1 MTNKIIVRA
10 DDLGYSKAVN
20 LGISETVHNGLI
32 NNVGVMVNMP
42 ETQSGLNL
50 IKDKDVC
57 LGLHT
62 VICTGKPLTDPKL
75 IPSITNIDGTFVHSK
90 VYRSVKKDFVNL
102 DEVVME
108 IEAQY
113 QRFVDLV
120 GRDPDYFEGHAV
132 MSDNFIKGLKIV
144 AKHHNLNFLNFA
156 FDEGTNYV
164 PFKNS
169 KIYSYM
175 ESMGENYDPYD
186 TLRRAALDEHSDGY
200 SMMVCHPGYLD
211 NDILTH
217 SSLTIPRTQEVAMLT
232 DPKMKDWLDK
242 NNIELIKYSDIK

>member
-1 MTNKIIVRA
+1 MKKMILRA
-10 DDLGYSKAVN
+10 DDLGYSKAIN
-20 LGISETVHNGLI
+20 LGISESVHNGLI

-42 ETQSGLNL
+42 ETENGLNL
-50 IKDKDVC
+50 LKDTDVC

-62 VICTGKPLTDPKL
+62 VICTGKPLSDPKL
-75 IPSITNIDGTFVHSK
+75 IPSITNFDGTFVHSK
-90 VYRSVKKDFVNL
+90 VYRSVNKDFVNL

-113 QRFVDLV
+113 QKFVQLV

-132 MSDNFIKGLKIV
+132 VSDNFIKGLKIV
-144 AKHHNLNFLNFA
+144 AKRHNLNFLDFA
-156 FDEGTNYV
+156 LGPDSDSV
-164 PFKNS
+164 PFKN
-169 KIYSYM
+169 IRLYSYM
-175 ESMGENYDPYD
+175 DSMNDNYDPYD
-186 TLRRAALDEHSDGY
+186 TLRRAALAEHEDGY

-232 DPKMKDWLDK
+232 NPQTRKWIDQND
-242 NNIELIKYSDIK
+242 ISLIKYSDIK